1 MSDDLDGRLRRAL
14 RPVDPGE
21 RFTQSVLSRIA
32 NEPEQATSRLPAGR
46 MRWASVALAASIILG
61 VLVAQ
66 QWQVRRTRA
75 GLEARRQLLEALHVT
90 SDKLDIA
97 YRAVNDADGS
107 SATPDAERGT

>member
-1 MSDDLDGRLRRAL
+1 MSDNLDGRLRQAL

-32 NEPEQATSRLPAGR
+32 SEPEQASSRLPGR
-46 MRWASVALAASIILG
+46 MRWASMALAASIILG

-90 SDKLDIA
+90 SDKLDVA